1 MNTIVYIGE
10 YIMLKKKSYMNRTS
24 LISEGFFQKIALWW
38 EIGKSDRLKKSIE
51 KLKIKEKSQK
61 QKMVQSLD
69 KLNKGWKEFDEAFEK
84 ITGEKPGKKKN
95 LTIDS
100 FLDSLEK
107 GKDK

>member
-1 MNTIVYIGE
+1 MNQ
-10 YIMLKKKSYMNRTS
+10 TS
-24 LISEGFFQKIALWW
+24 LISEGFFQKLALWW

-51 KLKIKEKSQK
+51 KLKTKEKAQK
-61 QKMVQSLD
+61 QKIVKSLD
-69 KLNKGWKEFDEAFEK
+69 KLNKGWKEFDSAFEEM
-84 ITGEKPGKKKN
+84 TGTKASKKKN